1 MRAAWLCGAH
11 LLLHPAMLLSPP
23 LGILASLSKEKL
35 PASAP
40 HAPLSRLSRWACD
53 SQAANVDACKA
64 ANTSTSIY
72 SKPKRPKTAAV
83 IAAIPRPQ
91 KLSQAPPAPTA
102 SNATAINASDAGAA
116 TTDATDAGSSEGDEG
131 DAAAAEEQ
139 TGDGSAKDEEEA
151 LLDEPL
157 TGDKWGSQ
165 QDPGSAVVPPEV
177 GAAANVSSAVAPASE
192 ANGTAATPEPLR
204 KPNGGARAAGPLE
217 GLTFLLVAAAIALE
231 IVV

>member
-1 MRAAWLCGAH
+1 
-11 LLLHPAMLLSPP
+11 MLLSPP